1 MLARQRMIGAA
12 CCRCAASAAGV
23 HRRHALAARL
33 IRGTQIR
40 TAAGSESTTRQ
51 AMTDQANASGSGA
64 IGGLAEPRRVDAGRG
79 VSWWTEAWP
88 LFTRSAG
95 IWIVMTLILI
105 VVFVVLGFI
114 PMLGGL
120 AISLLLPVFI
130 GSWMLAAHKVDA
142 GGTVEVG
149 DLFSGFRDKLSALL
163 VLGTLTLAA
172 SLVIALVAVV
182 LGAGAMVGMMAGG
195 AYHSGGGMMAG
206 LGVGMLGLLAALA
219 LSLVVAMA
227 IWFAPALVVLRNVAP
242 VEAMKASFAA
252 CLKNTVPLLVYGV
265 LYLVAAVVASVPFG
279 LGWIVLMPLLMLT
292 LYVSFKDIFGD

>member
-1 MLARQRMIGAA
+1 
-12 CCRCAASAAGV
+12 
-23 HRRHALAARL
+23 
-33 IRGTQIR
+33 
-40 TAAGSESTTRQ
+40 
-51 AMTDQANASGSGA
+51 MTEDANASGSGA
-64 IGGLAEPRRVDAGRG
+64 IGGSAEPRRVDAGRG

-114 PMLGGL
+114 PVLGGL

-149 DLFSGFRDKLSALL
+149 DLFSGFRDKLAPLL
-163 VLGTLTLAA
+163 VLGALTLAA
-172 SLVIALVAVV
+172 SLVITLVAVV

-206 LGVGMLGLLAALA
+206 LGVGMLGLLVALA
-219 LSLVVAMA
+219 FSLVVAMA
-227 IWFAPALVVLRNVAP
+227 IWFAPALVVLRDVAP

-252 CLKNTVPLLVYGV
+252 CLKNTLPLLVYGV

-279 LGWIVLMPLLMLT
+279 LGWIVLVPLLMLT
-292 LYVSFKDIFGD
+292 LYVSYKDIFDR